1 MNPQCPAIPLRE
13 NLKIASSLRG
23 LYDPECVFLLGHGNI
38 GGVIARDLE
47 KDSGV
52 GSAFI
57 GLARGML
64 KTRTKF
70 GAGGDTLLVANAVTD
85 RLQRR
90 LMRIVHFNVG
100 ENREV

>member
-1 MNPQCPAIPLRE
+1 MNSQCPAIPLRE

-23 LYDPECVFLLGHGNI
+23 LYDPECVFLFGHRNI
-38 GGVIARDLE
+38 NCVITSDLE
-47 KDSGV
+47 KDAGV
-52 GSAFI
+52 GSALV

-64 KTRTKF
+64 KTRAKF
-70 GAGGDTLLVANAVTD
+70 RTGGDTFFVANGVTD

-100 ENREV
+100 ENR